1 MTSDRICVTLINRI
15 SVFMKLFAAVNP
27 HKILIVMVIL
37 MFMSGCMTVPIPRIV
52 SKQELDFAGALE
64 YLRSGNWQKA
74 RPLLERVCEEPPI
87 TGVTDEALFRL
98 ALLHL
103 GDDGTKGVARAQ
115 ALLERLR
122 NEFPLSSWTHQATPL
137 ASYLTGTKVLRDR
150 QRELKTL
157 YDLNLSLSHDN
168 RELRQS
174 LERLKQ
180 LDIELEQKIKR

>member
-1 MTSDRICVTLINRI
+1 MI
-15 SVFMKLFAAVNP
+15 SE
-27 HKILIVMVIL
+27 
-37 MFMSGCMTVPIPRIV
+37 
-52 SKQELDFAGALE
+52 QERSFAGALE
-64 YLRSGNWQKA
+64 YLRTGNGQGA
-74 RPLLERVCEEPPI
+74 RDLLEMVCEAPPV

-103 GDDGTKGVARAQ
+103 GDDGSKGGVRAQ
-115 ALLERLR
+115 VLLERLR
-122 NEFPLSSWTHQATPL
+122 NEFPQSSWTHQAAPL
-137 ASYLTGTKVLRDR
+137 ASYLAGAKVLRDR

-157 YDLNLSLSHDN
+157 RDLNLSLSHDN